1 MPEWRTYRLSDFL
14 LFSPT
19 TYYRLFELHNRAIW
33 PAQIAAV
40 LAGIGIGSLL
50 RRGSSRVA
58 WALLGACWLWVG
70 IVFQARHYARVN
82 WAAVYFGWA
91 FVFEAALLVWIG
103 TIRSEVALE
112 HGTGASPRIGAA
124 MFAFALAVEPLVGL
138 ISSRR
143 LSQIEIFGA
152 TPDPTAVAT
161 LGLLLPIRGT
171 PGSAAAAVPTLWCL
185 ISGATLLAMKSP
197 EAAIPFLAALV
208 ATGARIASRGR
219 RP

>member
-1 MPEWRTYRLSDFL
+1 
-14 LFSPT
+14 
-19 TYYRLFELHNRAIW
+19 
-33 PAQIAAV
+33 
-40 LAGIGIGSLL
+40 
-50 RRGSSRVA
+50 
-58 WALLGACWLWVG
+58 
-70 IVFQARHYARVN
+70 
-82 WAAVYFGWA
+82 
-91 FVFEAALLVWIG
+91 
-103 TIRSEVALE
+103 
-112 HGTGASPRIGAA
+112 

-171 PGSAAAAVPTLWCL
+171 PGSAAAVVPTLWCL

-197 EAAIPFLAALV
+197 EAAVPFLAALV